1 MTEYRKELALSGDP
15 AAVLSHAK
23 AWLAGLG
30 YRITASSETTVA
42 AERPAGL
49 LWSTSAQPIFGASPI
64 GIETRF
70 GRLTVS
76 AGFSGIES
84 LRRFLVRLLVGLA
97 VTLGAVLGVTFSL
110 VFDETWPA
118 LLGVGL
124 GVGIPLLQLPVHLLM
139 TVPILRRRAVQSLD
153 VLTENLVRLSE

>member
-1 MTEYRKELALSGDP
+1 MTGYRKELALSRDP

-70 GRLTVS
+70 GRLTVT
-76 AGFSGIES
+76 AGFSGIDS

-97 VTLGAVLGVTFSL
+97 VTLGAVLGVTFAL
-110 VFDETWPA
+110 VFEETWPVA
-118 LLGVGL
+118 LGVGL
-124 GVGIPLLQLPVHLLM
+124 GAGVPLLQLPVHLLF
-139 TVPILRRRAVQSLD
+139 TVPVVRRRAVQSLD

>member
-1 MTEYRKELALSGDP
+1 MT
-15 AAVLSHAK
+15 V
-23 AWLAGLG
+23 
-30 YRITASSETTVA
+30 T
-42 AERPAGL
+42 
-49 LWSTSAQPIFGASPI
+49 
-64 GIETRF
+64 
-70 GRLTVS
+70 
-76 AGFSGIES
+76 AGFSGIDS